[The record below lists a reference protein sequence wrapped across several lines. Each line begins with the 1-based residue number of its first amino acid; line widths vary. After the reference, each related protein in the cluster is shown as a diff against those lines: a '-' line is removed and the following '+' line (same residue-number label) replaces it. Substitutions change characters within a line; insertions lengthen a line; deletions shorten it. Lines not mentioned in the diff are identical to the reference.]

1 VKAYTVEIV
10 IENKPAARDP
20 EGETIHRDLI
30 LKGGYV
36 NVKAVRTGKY
46 LRITIEASSPW
57 EAERLAFEMCNS
69 LRIYNP
75 VAHVYRIKVLE

>member
-46 LRITIEASSPW
+46 LRMTIEANSPW

>member
-1 VKAYTVEIV
+1 MKTYKVEVV

-36 NVKAVRTGKY
+36 NVRSVRTGKY
-46 LRITIEASSPW
+46 LRMIIDAASPE
-57 EAERLAFEMCNS
+57 EAEKIAFEICDR

-75 VAHVYRIKVLE
+75 VAHVYRIRVET